1 MNLSGS
7 VDGLRKGTI
16 ILEKYADTN
25 FVVIDS
31 MIVNGDSNFSFQ
43 DIISSPEMYYL
54 HVEANGDQLKDE
66 RLPFFAEPGE
76 LTIQTSLDNLILDA
90 KITGSANQALR
101 DEYEKIIN
109 RYNDKNL
116 DYIEEAFNA
125 KVAGNDSLAQVYTN
139 RQRSNIG
146 AKYLA
151 TVNFAINHNDTEL
164 APYLA
169 ISEIYDANIKYLDTI
184 YKTLTPR
191 VKSSKYGKSLADF
204 IQERSKE
211 E

>member
-1 MNLSGS
+1 M
-7 VDGLRKGTI
+7 
-16 ILEKYADTN
+16 
-25 FVVIDS
+25 
-31 MIVNGDSNFSFQ
+31 
-43 DIISSPEMYYL
+43 
-54 HVEANGDQLKDE
+54 
-66 RLPFFAEPGE
+66 
-76 LTIQTSLDNLILDA
+76 
-90 KITGSANQALR
+90 R

-116 DYIEEAFNA
+116 DYIEEAFKA